1 MKRVLACVLMLDL
14 LTGCG
19 SRSRLPYAREMG
31 DTALIRAVG
40 VDVVQEEVELT
51 VSAEERSGEQEG
63 AFVLSARGTS
73 LPAAALAVQSL
84 GDDYVY
90 YGYADQLLFGEEQA
104 MQGVAHVV
112 DHLARESELSL
123 GMQLWVVRGAAA
135 GEAIRAEKGRGI
147 PARLAQLQTDGEVGA
162 ASLGCTAARLMS
174 VLAREG
180 SAYLPALILGERY
193 DADGGWGQETS
204 VLPGGYAILRRGK
217 LVCWVND
224 EPARGL
230 ELMEG
235 GAFGHVVDLM
245 LEDGARVSLTLQRA
259 RTNCRP
265 VFRNGDLS
273 GLDVNCWL
281 TAQVAQTGRK
291 LTRNDVAWLQDALE
305 RRTGEQIVR
314 VVELSQYWDA
324 DFMDLERR
332 IQVAQPAKKT
342 QIEKQWDAAFRSL
355 DIRVEVRG
363 TIERALEM

>member
-1 MKRVLACVLMLDL
+1 MKRVLACVLVLGL

-19 SRSRLPYAREMG
+19 SRSQLPYAREMG

-40 VDVVQEEVELT
+40 VDIVQEEVELT
-51 VSAEERSGEQEG
+51 VSTEGRSGGQEE
-63 AFVLSARGTS
+63 ALVLAARGAS
-73 LPAAALAVQSL
+73 LPAATLAVQSL

-104 MQGVAHVV
+104 MQGVAPVV

-123 GMQLWVVRGAAA
+123 GMQLWVVRGATA
-135 GEAIRAEKGRGI
+135 GEAIRAGGGLGV

-180 SAYLPALILGERY
+180 SVYLPALILGERR
-193 DADGGWGQETS
+193 DADGGRGQEVA
-204 VLPGGYAILRRGK
+204 VLPGGYAILRRDK

-235 GAFGHVVDLM
+235 SAFGHVVDLI
-245 LEDGARVSLTLQRA
+245 LEDGVRVSLTLQRA

-265 VFRNGDLS
+265 VFRNGELS
-273 GLDVNCWL
+273 GLDVDCRL
-281 TAQVAQTGRK
+281 TARVAQTGRK
-291 LTRNDVAWLQDALE
+291 LTPNDMVWLQDALE

-332 IQVAQPAKKT
+332 TQVARPAKKT
-342 QIEKQWDAAFRSL
+342 EIEKQWDAAFRSL

-363 TIERALEM
+363 TIERALEL